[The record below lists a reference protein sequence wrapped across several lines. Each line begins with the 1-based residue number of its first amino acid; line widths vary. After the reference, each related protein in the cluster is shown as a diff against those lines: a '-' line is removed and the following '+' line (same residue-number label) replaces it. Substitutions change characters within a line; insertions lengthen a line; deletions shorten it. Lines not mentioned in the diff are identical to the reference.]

1 VTKYRVG
8 RVSRETQEMDER
20 IRAVVE
26 RNGGPAPVTIRYVEP
41 RSNGNGNGQATHDQ
55 SSANGDRKH
64 VTKDEVAR
72 AIAGLPSDFTCGDVA
87 GAVGLSQSAA
97 KQHVQRLAQD
107 GVVEKTG
114 AVRENGAHVWRLRD
128 RGSKPGAN
136 DGAESPT
143 DADSDSAPAAA
154 EDTRFPSV
162 PVGSGRQETQNPVT
176 GMSEQDEPAERL
188 ISLPEPEP
196 AADPLA
202 LALTELARR
211 RQVLEAAEQALTA
224 VARL

>member
-1 VTKYRVG
+1 MTKYRVG

-26 RNGGPAPVTIRYVEP
+26 RNGGPGPVTIRYVEP
-41 RSNGNGNGQATHDQ
+41 RSNGNGQATHDQ

-154 EDTRFPSV
+154 EDTLGSRQYPWGQDAKRRRIRSRVCLSRTSPQNALFRFPSL
-162 PVGSGRQETQNPVT
+162 SR
-176 GMSEQDEPAERL
+176 RL
-188 ISLPEPEP
+188 TRSRSPSPSSHD
-196 AADPLA
+196 AVRCS
-202 LALTELARR
+202 RR
-211 RQVLEAAEQALTA
+211 LSR
-224 VARL
+224 R